1 MEYASAGDKQ
11 MQCKEKVPLT
21 SVLIQPTQ
29 EVSWSFNFKVG
40 CKSEENEDKMMDG
53 GQDEDKMMDGGRWKS
68 DLRLPLFFLWSKP
81 ELRSFLQMNPGTE

>member
-53 GQDEDKMMDGGRWKS
+53 GRWKS

-81 ELRSFLQMNPGTE
+81 ELRSFLQMNSGTE